1 MDEADYR
8 AIRAR
13 LDAQVD
19 TVMRLRAQWSTLP
32 EPTMWSGP
40 AHLAALVQIRQ
51 GPEKL
56 AGIGTHVECAI
67 DECNERIE
75 QAHRDAELQHRA
87 LSIW

>member
-13 LDAQVD
+13 LDAQLD

-40 AHLAALVQIRQ
+40 AHLAALGQIRQ

-56 AGIGTHVECAI
+56 ADICTHVEHAI
-67 DECNERIE
+67 DECNERME
-75 QAHRDAELQHRA
+75 QARRDVELQHRS
-87 LSIW
+87 LSLW

>member
-1 MDEADYR
+1 
-8 AIRAR
+8 
-13 LDAQVD
+13 
-19 TVMRLRAQWSTLP
+19 
-32 EPTMWSGP
+32 MWSGP
-40 AHLAALVQIRQ
+40 AHLAALAQIRQ